1 MKQRKILAAL
11 LVIVAL
17 LGILPVAAAAQPS
30 YKDIDGAWYTEDVR
44 RYGDPD
50 IFDDGSGKFRPDA
63 RITRIEFV
71 RLLHSALDI
80 SINYITAPNI
90 ADSFDDM
97 KNSNVGASELA
108 DLVAAGIVEKGGS
121 FRPNQALD
129 REVMIHWIIETLD
142 YKTGGNYAVI
152 KMMPEPF
159 DDNDQISIAYV
170 NDIITARLLNLVN
183 GRGGNRLFPKEGAT
197 RAEAVTVVSR
207 LVALV
212 DSLISRVDITASA
225 TVQNGTLKMTLT
237 LTNNMKKTVTIDHSS
252 GQKYDFK
259 LFDKDGNNL
268 YTWSADK
275 MFMAVMGSYDLMPG
289 DSITYSETLSLD
301 DYPDLKSATTMTAY
315 LVGTSENFT
324 IDENGYSTEIVFK

>member
-1 MKQRKILAAL
+1 MKNKILAAL
-11 LVIVAL
+11 LAFVAL
-17 LGILPVAAAAQPS
+17 LGIVPVTAAAKTP
-30 YKDIDGAWYTEDVR
+30 YTDIDGAWYTQDVR
-44 RYGDPD
+44 SYGDPA

-71 RLLHSALDI
+71 RLLRSALDI

-97 KNSNVGASELA
+97 KNSDAGASELS
-108 DLVAAGIVEKGGS
+108 DLVTAGIVEKGGS
-121 FRPNQALD
+121 FRPNQTLD
-129 REVMIHWIIETLD
+129 RELMIHWVIEALD

-170 NDIITARLLNLVN
+170 NDIITARLLKLIN

-207 LVALV
+207 LAALV
-212 DSLISRVDITASA
+212 DSLISRVDVTASA
-225 TVQNGTLKMTLT
+225 TVQNGTLKMSLT

-252 GQKYDFK
+252 GQKFDFK

-275 MFMAVMGSYDLMPG
+275 MFMAVVGSYDLMPG
-289 DSITYSETLSLD
+289 ESITYSETLSLD
-301 DYPDLKSATTMTAY
+301 DYPDLKSAATMTAY
-315 LVGTSENFT
+315 LVGASENYAF
-324 IDENGYSTEIVFK
+324 DENGYSTEVVFK